1 MGVCTCSQNKVQN
14 IKLDNI
20 LIEELGKNK
29 YNDELS
35 FKTKDTTS
43 PCGISKGFKKVNL
56 KFKKSTSTD
65 IEVNSKKKNSSN
77 KSSSQKKILNN
88 KLSMLKIEPKIKKN
102 YEKSILIY
110 GDKESGKTS
119 LLIKICAQKFNIFYI
134 PSLSDEKNIKL
145 LRLKPYSKRFKLE
158 LNVTNN
164 INEIKEADCYII
176 LFDVTSL
183 NSWNFAK
190 NLIESKI
197 ISKQKP
203 VILIG
208 NKIDIGNKI
217 NIPYLQEFLLKYKCD
232 FFYISLKESNG
243 ISLLFEKLGEILDYK
258 EEIEIKD

>member
-1 MGVCTCSQNKVQN
+1 MGVCTCNQNKEIFN
-14 IKLDNI
+14 KLDNLI
-20 LIEELGKNK
+20 LNDLGKN
-29 YNDELS
+29 NIQIS
-35 FKTKDTTS
+35 KTKQLTS
-43 PCGISKGFKKVNL
+43 PSTIMTNGFRLN
-56 KFKKSTSTD
+56 T
-65 IEVNSKKKNSSN
+65 NN
-77 KSSSQKKILNN
+77 ILNKKTLN
-88 KLSMLKIEPKIKKN
+88 ESEREVKSNPPLIKYKSENLILNRSIFLPYTIIKKN
-102 YEKSILIY
+102 FEKTLFIY

-203 VILIG
+203 VILIV

-217 NIPYLQEFLLKYKCD
+217 NIHYLQEFLLKYKCD